1 METKVNEN
9 SEVQEALILKNVRD
23 LRAETKMQMARTQ
36 EMMMQNPMQEMK
48 INELTKRIETMHK
61 SNIYN

>member
-1 METKVNEN
+1 MQAKVNEN

-36 EMMMQNPMQEMK
+36 EMMMQNPM
-48 INELTKRIETMHK
+48 
-61 SNIYN
+61 